1 MVGGIVVGDVNWW
14 WVLGIW
20 RWGER
25 GVVISGVSKM
35 RIEEFQRD
43 TICVVDGTE
52 EMKS

>member
-1 MVGGIVVGDVNWW
+1 MVGGIAVGEVSWW
-14 WVLGIW
+14 WVLGILSW
-20 RWGER
+20 VKG
-25 GVVISGVSKM
+25 GVLISGVSKM